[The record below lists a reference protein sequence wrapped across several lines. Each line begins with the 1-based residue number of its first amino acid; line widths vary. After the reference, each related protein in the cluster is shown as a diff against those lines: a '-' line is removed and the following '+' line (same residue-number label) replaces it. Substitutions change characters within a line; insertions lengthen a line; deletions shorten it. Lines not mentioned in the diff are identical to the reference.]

1 MSLNDSERQ
10 ILVNLYLER
19 AQRTFE
25 EMEVAIAA
33 QKWGMAANR
42 IYYAVFHAVTAMFI
56 YDGHPVGTHRGAKAI
71 LGQHYVLSGK
81 ISTASAKLF
90 AQLETLREKADYNI
104 MFVAQDKDVMPHV
117 DRARNFIEEIKR
129 IVGVA

>member
-42 IYYAVFHAVTAMFI
+42 IYYAVFHAVLT
-56 YDGHPVGTHRGAKAI
+56 T
-71 LGQHYVLSGK
+71 
-81 ISTASAKLF
+81 
-90 AQLETLREKADYNI
+90 
-104 MFVAQDKDVMPHV
+104 
-117 DRARNFIEEIKR
+117 
-129 IVGVA
+129 